1 MINVKRLRGNLLL
14 FLAAF
19 IWGTAFVGQR
29 LGVNYLHGCTF
40 NGIRS
45 FIGMLTLVPFILFT
59 DSKAKRDG
67 TYKKRSI
74 PTLIIGGTICG
85 ILLFA
90 ASTAQTVAMV
100 DADEGKA
107 GFMTTMYLVIVPL
120 LGLFAGRKVRLSVW
134 ISVVLAAFGLYFLC
148 MEKGTKFAFDKSELL
163 LIFCAFIFSLHILA
177 IDYFSPRVDGVKMSC
192 IQFAVV
198 GLISLVYIV
207 FVDKPSLADIV
218 KCLGPL
224 LYLGVMSS
232 GVAYTLQIVAQ
243 KDTEPAVASII
254 MSMESL
260 FALLAGAAFSR
271 TMPEV
276 RAIVGCAFMMAAIIL
291 VQLPSK
297 GDKPYA

>member
-1 MINVKRLRGNLLL
+1 MINLKRLRGNLLL

-45 FIGMLTLVPFILFT
+45 FIGMLALLPVIAFM
-59 DSKAKRDG
+59 DSKAKKEG
-67 TYKKRSI
+67 TFKKRSTS
-74 PTLIIGGTICG
+74 TLILGGIVCG
-85 ILLFA
+85 VLLFV

-120 LGLFAGRKVRLSVW
+120 LGLFAGKKVRFSVW
-134 ISVVLAAFGLYFLC
+134 LSVVLAALGLYFLC
-148 MEKGTKFAFDKSELL
+148 MEKGTKFSFDKSELL
-163 LIFCAFIFSLHILA
+163 LILCAFIFSLHILA

-207 FVDKPSLADIV
+207 FVDKPSLSDIV

-260 FALLAGAAFSR
+260 FALLAGAAFSGII
-271 TMPEV
+271 PET
-276 RAIVGCAFMMAAIIL
+276 RSIIGCAFMMAAIIL
-291 VQLPSK
+291 VQLPTK
-297 GDKPYA
+297 GDKHNA